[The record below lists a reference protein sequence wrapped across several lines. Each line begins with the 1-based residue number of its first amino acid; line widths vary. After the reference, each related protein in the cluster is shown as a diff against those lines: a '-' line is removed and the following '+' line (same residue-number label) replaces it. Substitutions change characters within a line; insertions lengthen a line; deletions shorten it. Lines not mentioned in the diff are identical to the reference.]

1 MVDGGSYFTVG
12 KGEQMTLVDE
22 VKARLT
28 IVDVVSDYLA
38 LDNPSSR
45 TPKALCP
52 FHEERTPSFSLSL
65 DHDSWRCWGACGV
78 GGGMFDFVMRADG
91 IEFREALEKLARKAG
106 IETEFRNDNHDGR
119 RRGKS
124 SAMHQVNEV
133 AEEFLFRQ
141 LEGGQGEEALAYLES
156 RGIDA
161 QTARRRGIGFAP
173 GGVNSL
179 FAHLKSIGADSQA
192 VVQAGLVVKSEDG
205 SWRDMFANRITVSIR
220 DPRGNIIGFGA
231 RAMGD
236 AQPKYLNT
244 HETAI
249 FNKSQTLYGLHWA
262 SDAIRASGRVI
273 VVEGYMDVITAQ
285 ERGFKNV
292 VACMGTSVTSQQLQV
307 AATFLPD
314 DPDNPPSVILCLD
327 ADEAGQQAALRGL
340 RIAISEFGRH
350 STSNRASRRSSIDIR
365 IASPMV
371 SEQGIAKDPDEAI
384 RTDSAEWIASIDRAD
399 DIMQFVI
406 RTSLERHNVNTD
418 NGMDAAINEVEPY
431 FERIPPHTIREQR
444 ILDDL
449 AGQLNVDADHLM
461 NLLRR
466 KRSDRETAAGMSQPS
481 TVNRRSRSRSS
492 RRSIPVIPVAALQ
505 APWEM
510 TLLACMVQHEY
521 AIDHAQVVEPHHFV
535 DPSRMRIFESLRTT
549 GNLDRCLA
557 LIEGESE
564 AMNLMERLRHV
575 PISPGDIG
583 PEDEAAVIQIAQDC
597 AIRTRQEYLK
607 RNKQKEVQLAK
618 QNGNMFR
625 DEDMTSAVET
635 NRQIRE
641 LAVPLNAAPKH

>member
-1 MVDGGSYFTVG
+1 
-12 KGEQMTLVDE
+12 MTLVDE

-91 IEFREALEKLARKAG
+91 IEFKEALEKLARKAG
-106 IETEFRNDNHDGR
+106 IETELRNGNADGR
-119 RRGKS
+119 RRGRKS
-124 SAMHQVNEV
+124 ALHQVNEV
-133 AEEFLFRQ
+133 AEEFFFRQ
-141 LEGGQGEEALAYLES
+141 LEGAQGEEALAYLKS
-156 RGIDA
+156 RGIDS

-192 VVQAGLVVKSEDG
+192 VVQAGLVVKGEDG
-205 SWRDMFANRITVSIR
+205 SWRDMFSNRITISIR

-262 SDAIRASGRVI
+262 SDAIRASGRAI

-285 ERGFKNV
+285 EHGFKNV
-292 VACMGTSVTSQQLQV
+292 VACMGTSVTSQQLKSI
-307 AATFLPD
+307 ATFLPD
-314 DPDNPPSVILCLD
+314 DPYNPPSVILCLD

-340 RIAISEFGRH
+340 RMALSEFGRQ
-350 STSNRASRRSSIDIR
+350 SSGARTNRRTTIDVR
-365 IASPMV
+365 IASPVV
-371 SEQGIAKDPDEAI
+371 SERGNAKDPDEAI
-384 RTDSAEWIASIDRAD
+384 RTESAEWVSSIDRAD

-406 RTSLERHNVNTD
+406 RTSLGRHNIETD
-418 NGMDAAINEVEPY
+418 NGVDATINEIEPF

-444 ILDDL
+444 ILD
-449 AGQLNVDADHLM
+449 QLSVQLTLDADHLM
-461 NLLRR
+461 NLLTR
-466 KRSDRETAAGMSQPS
+466 KRSVRETANGTTRQ
-481 TVNRRSRSRSS
+481 TTNVRRRRTGTSRTP
-492 RRSIPVIPVAALQ
+492 IPVIPAAALQ

-521 AIDHAQVVEPHHFV
+521 AIDHARVVEPHHFV
-535 DPSRMRIFESLRTT
+535 DPSRRRIFESLRTT
-549 GNLDRCLA
+549 SNLDCCLE
-557 LIEGESE
+557 LIQGESD
-564 AMNLMERLRHV
+564 AMNLMERLRQI

-583 PEDEAAVIQIAQDC
+583 LEDEAAVIQIAQDC
-597 AIRTRQEYLK
+597 AIRTRKEFLK

-641 LAVPLNAAPKH
+641 LAVPLDAVPKH

>member
-1 MVDGGSYFTVG
+1 
-12 KGEQMTLVDE
+12 MTLVDE

-91 IEFREALEKLARKAG
+91 IEFKEALEKLARKAG
-106 IETEFRNDNHDGR
+106 IETELRNGNADGR
-119 RRGKS
+119 RRGRKS
-124 SAMHQVNEV
+124 ALHQVNEV
-133 AEEFLFRQ
+133 AEEFFFRQ
-141 LEGGQGEEALAYLES
+141 LEGAQGEESLAYLKS
-156 RGIDA
+156 RGIDS

-192 VVQAGLVVKSEDG
+192 VVQAGLVVKGEDG

-220 DPRGNIIGFGA
+220 DQRGNIIGFGA

-249 FNKSQTLYGLHWA
+249 FNKSQTLYGMHWA
-262 SDAIRASGRVI
+262 SDAIRASGRAI

-285 ERGFKNV
+285 EHGFKNV
-292 VACMGTSVTSQQLQV
+292 VACMGTSVTSQQLQSV
-307 AATFLPD
+307 ATFLPE
-314 DPDNPPSVILCLD
+314 DPDNPPSVVLCLD
-327 ADEAGQQAALRGL
+327 ADEAGQQAKLRGT
-340 RIAISEFGRH
+340 RMAVAEWHQTPWQRDR
-350 STSNRASRRSSIDIR
+350 NRTTIDIR
-365 IASPMV
+365 VASAIE
-371 SEQGIAKDPDEAI
+371 SENGTPKDPDEAI
-384 RTDSAEWIASIDRAD
+384 RNDSQGWVKSIDEAKEFLEYAID
-399 DIMQFVI
+399 S
-406 RTSLERHNVNTD
+406 SLEAHAISTD
-418 NGMDAAINEVEPY
+418 VGLDAALDEIAPE
-431 FERIPPHTIREQR
+431 FGTMPPNTFKEQR
-444 ILDDL
+444 TLVSL
-449 AGQLNVDADHLM
+449 AERLSIGIDQLTNVLTLKRNA
-461 NLLRR
+461 R
-466 KRSDRETAAGMSQPS
+466 KGVKVTSQPQAARINRR
-481 TVNRRSRSRSS
+481 NRRSTKRQTP
-492 RRSIPVIPVAALQ
+492 IVPVLAVQ

-521 AIDHAQVVEPHHFV
+521 AIDHARVVEPHHFV
-535 DPSRMRIFESLRTT
+535 DPSRRRIFESLRTT
-549 GNLDRCLA
+549 SNLDRCLE
-557 LIEGESE
+557 LIQGESD
-564 AMNLMERLRHV
+564 AMNLMERLQQI
-575 PISPGDIG
+575 PISPDDIG
-583 PEDEAAVIQIAQDC
+583 LEDEAAVIQIAQDC
-597 AIRTRQEYLK
+597 AIRTRKEFLK

-641 LAVPLNAAPKH
+641 LAVPLDAVPKH